1 MGFACCAVASA
12 LQCSRIDRKSTNPS
26 TRKAVNKVVAKH
38 GLVPKRQRMAG
49 IRQQQVDL
57 WAHMAASYEIL
68 QTLSKEI
75 NRNLPVR
82 STGAAAAASA
92 ATGPEPATR
101 QPTTGSKRT
110 FYDQDD
116 DAESA
121 ESDVESTKSGDNGEL

>member
-75 NRNLPVR
+75 NGNLPVR
-82 STGAAAAASA
+82 STGAAATASA
-92 ATGPEPATR
+92 TGTEPVTR
-101 QPTTGSKRT
+101 QQTVGS
-110 FYDQDD
+110 
-116 DAESA
+116 
-121 ESDVESTKSGDNGEL
+121 